1 MRSDLLY
8 ARTVLFIKCREH
20 TESRAEFL
28 VNISA
33 ILDDTDHTVKAAV
46 QSGCVPDTDKA
57 AYTRISEHSKKIG
70 AHKLFFQLP
79 RVRINIKK
87 YIAAVLCAA
96 MLPAF
101 WRGAAKTMKANLI

>member
-70 AHKLFFQLP
+70 AHKLFFRLP
-79 RVRINIKK
+79 RVRMNIKK
-87 YIAAVLCAA
+87 YITDILCAA
-96 MLPAF
+96 MLPSF
-101 WRGAAKTMKANLI
+101 